1 MDHNA
6 VKEYFILLIII
17 FALIIVFCQ
26 CDCCRCFHCKCN
38 FRKKNRINI
47 DTQHIQLMNNEIVVI
62 GIPVENL
69 EMNRDNET
77 MEAFVVNIN

>member
-1 MDHNA
+1 MAYKLSNNGIIPGNINDIC
-6 VKEYFILLIII
+6 ILKVSATIII
-17 FALIIVFCQ
+17 
-26 CDCCRCFHCKCN
+26 DT
-38 FRKKNRINI
+38 NRINI